1 MEISSAVIK
10 RGQQR
15 ERRGVQLNFNDVFIH
30 LVRCGQELVGLD
42 NGQCKC
48 VWRYASDG
56 VKVTVLRK
64 FNTSIC
70 FSLII
75 IRKFIV
81 SDPMLNSAPSI

>member
-1 MEISSAVIK
+1 MDSVSVVV
-10 RGQQR
+10 
-15 ERRGVQLNFNDVFIH
+15 GVW
-30 LVRCGQELVGLD
+30 
-42 NGQCKC
+42 K
-48 VWRYASDG
+48 YASDG